1 VPSGDARTISA
12 EEAAG
17 LVGLTVLDDV
27 LALNDVRLGRLVR
40 VFPGWS
46 LSPAQVHAVTETRLL
61 PARARLFIDL
71 LKARFAH
78 P

>member
-1 VPSGDARTISA
+1 MNSIVLSRALALQG
-12 EEAAG
+12 
-17 LVGLTVLDDV
+17 VGLTVLDDV
-27 LALNDVRLGRLVR
+27 LALNDVRLGRLVP